1 MQQQN
6 NNQQNNNE
14 IIENLYDE
22 IKSSGYNL
30 EEIVSGDVRPSEE
43 IKEKINKL
51 VSLDPNFYSNLLSK
65 LVSEEFDEELAKKL
79 WFEILEHKYR
89 ISEKLGRNVGIRVAT
104 LDYLENIKKIIK
116 TPKIIEEEEFIKTL
130 KLATKDPLTG
140 LYNRRYMFD
149 YMRQLIRKKQNFS
162 LAFLDLDGFKKYND
176 KEGHQA
182 GDIILQ
188 EFAAFLKLN
197 FNDEDK
203 YLAGRYGGDE
213 FILCLVNIDKRTAQ
227 DILDKFR
234 QEIQKQFSEIKITVS
249 IGVCEFNSDPEK
261 SDVKDFDELIE
272 KADELLYRVKEFG
285 GNKVFRLRTI
295 HFYYYP
301 ENNYTPKEVAVV
313 GDFNNWDRKKGQMVF
328 DPQQK
333 LWYRKMLIKPGVYKY
348 KFLIDTNIWVAD
360 KNAKFFA
367 DDGFGGKCS
376 VITVAER

>member
-1 MQQQN
+1 MQN
-6 NNQQNNNE
+6 HE
-14 IIENLYDE
+14 VIETLYDE

-30 EEIVSGDVRPSEE
+30 EEVVSGDVVPPDTVR
-43 IKEKINKL
+43 EKINKL

-65 LVSEEFDEELAKKL
+65 LLSEEFDEEVAKKL

-116 TPKIIEEEEFIKTL
+116 APKIIEEEEFIKTL
-130 KLATKDPLTG
+130 KLATRDPLTG
-140 LYNRRYMFD
+140 LYNRRYLFD
-149 YMRQLIRKKQNFS
+149 YVRQLIRKKQRFS
-162 LAFLDLDGFKKYND
+162 LAFLDLDGFKRYND

-182 GDIILQ
+182 GDVILQ
-188 EFAAFLKLN
+188 EFAAVLKLS
-197 FNDEDK
+197 FNDENK
-203 YLAGRYGGDE
+203 YIVGRYGGDE
-213 FILCLVNIDKRTAQ
+213 FILCMLDVDKRTAQ

-234 QEIQKQFSEIKITVS
+234 QEIQRQFAEIKITVS
-249 IGVCEFNSDPEK
+249 IGVCEYNPDLEK

-295 HFYYYP
+295 FFYYTP
-301 ENNYTPKEVAVV
+301 EGNSAPKEVAVV
-313 GDFNNWDRKKGQMVF
+313 GDFNNWDRKKGQMQF
-328 DPQQK
+328 ISQQN
-333 LWYRKMLIKPGVYKY
+333 LWCKKMLLKPGVYKY
-348 KFLIDTNIWVAD
+348 KFLIDTNIWLAD

-376 VITVAER
+376 VITVAEK